1 MTQKLACIISL
12 VIRKKCI
19 KPKLGFITYST
30 GWLKWGQKKK
40 KNKRQC
46 IYWTTGIHIH
56 YCLQCKFVVYL
67 WKTKQQSI
75 FFYMKQIQ
83 ILLLN
88 QLIVYIRMSSQNLS
102 QNPLTGVDIFLLK
115 NNHISSWRRVSI
127 FREIHI
133 KMSGFCS
140 ERVIN
145 YKNAFSCCRE
155 TLIRKVYIY
164 IILWKGHRNN
174 FQTKP
179 KKIAFWKLIHGTGS
193 SKLQ

>member
-1 MTQKLACIISL
+1 MAKMKKTKNTKTQCM
-12 VIRKKCI
+12 
-19 KPKLGFITYST
+19 
-30 GWLKWGQKKK
+30 
-40 KNKRQC
+40 
-46 IYWTTGIHIH
+46 YWTTGIHIH
-56 YCLQCKFVVYL
+56 YCLECKFVVCL
-67 WKTKQQSI
+67 CKTEQQSI
-75 FFYMKQIQ
+75 FFFMKQIQ
-83 ILLLN
+83 ILLFN
-88 QLIVYIRMSSQNLS
+88 LIVYIRVNSYKSASQNL
-102 QNPLTGVDIFLLK
+102 LTGVDVCLFK
-115 NNHISSWRRVSI
+115 NSHTASWRVVSI

-155 TLIRKVYIY
+155 ILIRKVYIY